1 MQMKLIFL
9 YFSFVCPPGS
19 ARPNYPAN
27 SCPPGTL
34 SNRTDLTDRSQC
46 QLCPARYACLRGAS
60 LPSELMHFIIAM
72 IQFFYLHCICILIPL
87 LTLQHRHW
95 WHPETSTLLLC
106 WSLLPGWHHVPHPT
120 QVSSRHLEW
129 SQWAGV
135 WERVPAMPTR
145 LVLSGWCRRSFWK
158 VQLGILLPRR

>member
-19 ARPNYPAN
+19 ARPNDPAN

-72 IQFFYLHCICILIPL
+72 IQFFLSALYLYSDSTAHSPTQALVASRDLHSPAL
-87 LTLQHRHW
+87 LVITARLA
-95 WHPETSTLLLC
+95 PCSPPNTSVQQAPGMIAVG
-106 WSLLPGWHHVPHPT
+106 WSLRA
-120 QVSSRHLEW
+120 S
-129 SQWAGV
+129 AGHAHEAGIV
-135 WERVPAMPTR
+135 W
-145 LVLSGWCRRSFWK
+145 LV
-158 VQLGILLPRR
+158 